1 MYRRTIVCGF
11 ILTALGCGESG
22 PPLVEATGSVV
33 YRGNPLE
40 SASVTFQPEQGQ
52 PAVGRT
58 DAQGKFRLATRGRPG
73 VSPGRAKV
81 AITAAEAIGDVPSQ
95 SEVEVEIRT
104 RSLIPEKYGSF
115 ETSGLAVA
123 VDGSRDNDFTF
134 DLTD

>member
-1 MYRRTIVCGF
+1 
-11 ILTALGCGESG
+11 
-22 PPLVEATGSVV
+22 
-33 YRGNPLE
+33 
-40 SASVTFQPEQGQ
+40 
-52 PAVGRT
+52 
-58 DAQGKFRLATRGRPG
+58 

-115 ETSGLAVA
+115 ETSGLAVT